1 MDTTQGEQGPQ
12 GERGATGSLVA
23 VQDQLLAYRLGQVEI
38 AVKEGFL
45 LHDKK
50 LTEMG
55 TSFAKST
62 DLAATNIRITAL
74 ENGSKKTW
82 VWGVASFL
90 VGAIALFLVQ
100 YALTHK

>member
-50 LTEMG
+50 PYRDG
-55 TSFAKST
+55 
-62 DLAATNIRITAL
+62 
-74 ENGSKKTW
+74 
-82 VWGVASFL
+82 
-90 VGAIALFLVQ
+90 
-100 YALTHK
+100 H